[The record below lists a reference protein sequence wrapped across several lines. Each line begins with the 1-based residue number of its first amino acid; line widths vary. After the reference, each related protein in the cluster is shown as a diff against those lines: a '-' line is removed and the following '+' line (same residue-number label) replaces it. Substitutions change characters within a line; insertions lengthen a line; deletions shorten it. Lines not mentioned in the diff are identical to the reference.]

1 MNQEA
6 INQIFNAAQGGD
18 WFALAAYGV
27 LLYEGIDL
35 PLDVNN
41 GVGCLQMAS
50 TQNVLWAKDMLMCIQ
65 HVNSSSNVRRH
76 ALITTDAANQLRNYA
91 DQGNLWAKTILAEAM
106 YSGYGIPQDRTQAI
120 QDLRMATVH
129 GNLWAADILNKIQS
143 TATPANSRNSSGNF
157 GESSVWDQFRY
168 RPIAGQ
174 KSSSNNN
181 STPQSTD
188 SMLEL
193 DSLIGLTRVK
203 EVVRSLKNFVEVQQ
217 KRERQ
222 GLKKASV
229 SYHCV
234 FSGSPGTG
242 KTTVARIV
250 ASIYKELGLLK
261 KGHLVEVQRADLVA
275 EYLGQTA
282 PKVNAKIDEALD
294 GILFIDEAYTLAQ
307 GKEDSFGQEA
317 IDTLL
322 KRMEDDRDRLVV
334 IVAGY
339 SNEIKTFIDS
349 NPGLQSRFN
358 RYINFE
364 DYSHIELM
372 EIFLANLEKGQ
383 YKITKEAHVKAFQT
397 IYREVQKKDAHF
409 GNARYVRNLY
419 EKVIQKQANRLS
431 RIPNPTRAQLMEIT
445 EDDI

>member
-6 INQIFNAAQGGD
+6 INQILNAAQGGD
-18 WFALAAYGV
+18 LFALSAYGV
-27 LLYEGIDL
+27 LLYEGVDL
-35 PLDVNN
+35 SRDVTN
-41 GVGCLQMAS
+41 GINYIQMAAN
-50 TQNVLWAKDMLMCIQ
+50 QNLLWARDLLMCIQ
-65 HVNSSSNVRRH
+65 HVNAAPNVRYN
-76 ALITTDAANQLRNYA
+76 ALVTTDAANQLREYA
-91 DQGNLWAKTILAEAM
+91 NQGNTWAQTILAEAM
-106 YSGYGIPQDRTQAI
+106 YTGYGMPQDRERAI

-129 GNLWAADILNKIQS
+129 GNLWAADILRKIQDY
-143 TATPANSRNSSGNF
+143 SSPTQNIF
-157 GESSVWDQFRY
+157 GKPRASSVWDQFKIK
-168 RPIAGQ
+168 PTVPTIHTAVEH
-174 KSSSNNN
+174 KKDAMS
-181 STPQSTD
+181 
-188 SMLEL
+188 EL
-193 DSLIGLTRVK
+193 DSLIGLSRVK
-203 EVVRSLKNFVEVQQ
+203 EEVRSLKNFVEVQQ

-275 EYLGQTA
+275 EYVGQTA

-364 DYSHIELM
+364 DYSHLELM
-372 EIFLANLEKGQ
+372 EIFLLNLKKGE
-383 YKITKEAHVKAFQT
+383 YHITEAAHRKAFQT

-409 GNARYVRNLY
+409 GNARFIRNLF

-431 RIPNPTRAQLMEIT
+431 KITNPSRAQLMEIT